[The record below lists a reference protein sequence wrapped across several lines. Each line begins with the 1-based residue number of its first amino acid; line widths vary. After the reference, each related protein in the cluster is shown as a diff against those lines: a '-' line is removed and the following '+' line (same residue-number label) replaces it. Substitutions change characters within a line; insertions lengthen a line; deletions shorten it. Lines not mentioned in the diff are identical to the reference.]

1 MKKAFF
7 VVNLAVL
14 LIISVASC
22 NKPVYKYNA
31 DFEGTWRTL
40 AVYDTILDKIVQ
52 SEIVIDGKDG
62 SFKNTC
68 ESCNTNQLC
77 NCVSFQVGKAVMNDT
92 KTQMRIG
99 SNGFPLT
106 IDQEPKVN
114 SSGVWTMIIKGQTYY
129 RN

>member
-31 DFEGTWRTL
+31 DFEGTWRTVT
-40 AVYDTILDKIVQ
+40 VYDTILDKIVQ

-68 ESCNTNQLC
+68 EPCNTNELC

-114 SSGVWTMIIKGQTYY
+114 SSGVWTIIIKGQTYY